1 MRTSGLSLLS
11 PTDVRHRK
19 KSMLRLLHQFGTI
32 AGPSSLEKIGR
43 HCDALSFVVKTIG
56 LETQSAHRRRAEAA
70 GYDPNQR
77 GHAYRDQR

>member
-1 MRTSGLSLLS
+1 MFVGRTEQC
-11 PTDVRHRK
+11 
-19 KSMLRLLHQFGTI
+19 LRFMQQFGPI
-32 AGPSSLEKIGR
+32 AGRLPEKKGR

-77 GHAYRDQR
+77 GHAYRDQS